1 MVISSQNVNRQL
13 RTWHESLMS
22 CLFGGLKLILHRLAI
37 MVFEPCFEQKQQPSN
52 SGSLA
57 VRAESSTSLNTY
69 QVHQSLKLC
78 QLLKTPNLSLFAALA
93 TSKMIGILG
102 HANTHSGLIT
112 IFLYR
117 PIRLQYSGP
126 GVEQRSRFWLSE
138 LSLQISNT
146 LEDDSNTNMP
156 Y

>member
-57 VRAESSTSLNTY
+57 VRAESSTS
-69 QVHQSLKLC
+69 QVHLIGTKVTIFSKFEIVSTIKNPLTYPYS
-78 QLLKTPNLSLFAALA
+78 QLLPPVK
-93 TSKMIGILG
+93 
-102 HANTHSGLIT
+102 
-112 IFLYR
+112 
-117 PIRLQYSGP
+117 
-126 GVEQRSRFWLSE
+126 WLVF
-138 LSLQISNT
+138 
-146 LEDDSNTNMP
+146 
-156 Y
+156 